1 MSEGRPDREAGHWG
15 WRGGTFEDVQGVRR
29 GSKDSRVQRSIL
41 SGKGHV
47 YCLVIVHIRKS
58 VRRESVGT
66 LLSGA
71 QFRVLSTVD
80 VWGQLILRCGR
91 PCCAS

>member
-41 SGKGHV
+41 SGEGS
-47 YCLVIVHIRKS
+47 R
-58 VRRESVGT
+58 
-66 LLSGA
+66 
-71 QFRVLSTVD
+71 
-80 VWGQLILRCGR
+80 ILFSYI
-91 PCCAS
+91 PH